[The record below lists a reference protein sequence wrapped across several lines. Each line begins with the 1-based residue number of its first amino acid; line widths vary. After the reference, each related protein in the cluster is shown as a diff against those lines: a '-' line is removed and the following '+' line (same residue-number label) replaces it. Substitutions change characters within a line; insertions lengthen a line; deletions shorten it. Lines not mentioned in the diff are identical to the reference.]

1 MDELIKALGNVL
13 ANLGLAGVVIGAQG
27 FVIWWL
33 LNQWQTAQESRATE
47 AKDAIKAM
55 VAMEGA
61 LERLTDVLRARG
73 NS

>member
-1 MDELIKALGNVL
+1 MKALGGVL

-33 LNQWQTAQESRATE
+33 LNQWQTAQESRAVE
-47 AKDAIKAM
+47 AKDAIKAIA
-55 VAMEGA
+55 AMEGA
-61 LERLTDVLRARG
+61 IERLTDFLRAKG